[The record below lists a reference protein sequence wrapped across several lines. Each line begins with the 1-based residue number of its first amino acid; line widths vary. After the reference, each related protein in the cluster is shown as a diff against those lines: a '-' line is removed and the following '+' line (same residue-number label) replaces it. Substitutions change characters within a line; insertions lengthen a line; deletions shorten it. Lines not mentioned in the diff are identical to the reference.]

1 MHSYCSPTTVFQ
13 HVSQPHHCRHAD
25 QNRSI
30 CFVLVAQGLSATQ
43 GGQTDTTV
51 IHAHI
56 ETPSLRQVRE
66 EHCCRETSARAALP
80 ALRRGQAPE
89 SLLSGSEG
97 HPHEAAEHL
106 AALAGQAGRSLV
118 TGVPQSLTQP
128 LKRSTEL
135 MELIHPQHGAVA
147 EPNNHFRNTTLPITQ
162 SLVLLSLQTMKINS
176 KLHDTP
182 KPMPECKYS
191 SWRSLCQCHTEKPTD
206 WMRAADFK

>member
-1 MHSYCSPTTVFQ
+1 M
-13 HVSQPHHCRHAD
+13 SQPHHCRHAD

-51 IHAHI
+51 IHAHT
-56 ETPSLRQVRE
+56 ETPSLCQARE

-80 ALRRGQAPE
+80 AHRRGQAPE
-89 SLLSGSEG
+89 SLLPGSEG
-97 HPHEAAEHL
+97 HPHEAAEHS
-106 AALAGQAGRSLV
+106 AALTGQAGRSLV

-147 EPNNHFRNTTLPITQ
+147 EPNSHFRNTTLSNNSVIVFVVA
-162 SLVLLSLQTMKINS
+162 SDNENKLQT
-176 KLHDTP
+176 T
-182 KPMPECKYS
+182 
-191 SWRSLCQCHTEKPTD
+191 
-206 WMRAADFK
+206 